1 MDVTI
6 IANDTRGG
14 VEPYLALGI
23 EAAKRGHEV
32 RAAAPDDYAT
42 AFTQAGIRFIP
53 LSGVDREAIS
63 AHADRS
69 SLREMGRHVEGLV
82 PVWARDVRDAAEGTD
97 LIMAGIGGMGLAR
110 PVAAA
115 LQVPLLRAH
124 LQPLD
129 APSRD
134 YPGPLA
140 PRFDRLGPRGRRLSH
155 VVTRVGTTALLAG
168 PERVARRALGV
179 ATTPPV
185 VLPSIVYGFSASVVP
200 VTSDRA
206 TRRIATGWWALPG
219 DAAVDIPPELASFLD
234 ESSQVVSIGFGSMLG
249 PAPERLFDTVARAV
263 TAVGVRAVML
273 TGWGGL
279 AGTSPTPDIRAVTA
293 VPHGWLFPRVAATVH
308 HGGAGTTGASL
319 RAGVPTFIAPF
330 GADQPFWGSRTHR
343 LGVSPAPVP
352 QSRLTVDV
360 LSRALDRMLRDGV
373 MRERAAALGDTLR
386 REPGAAGVVDHL
398 ESVVAG

>member
-14 VEPYLALGI
+14 VEPYLALGL

-42 AFTQAGIRFIP
+42 AFAQAGIRFIP

-69 SLREMGRHVEGLV
+69 SLREMGRHVADLV

-97 LIMAGIGGMGLAR
+97 LLVAGIGGMGLAR

-115 LQVPLLRAH
+115 LGVPLLRAH

-129 APSRD
+129 APSGE
-134 YPGPLA
+134 YPGPLS
-140 PRFDRLGPRGRRLSH
+140 PRLDRLGALGRRLSH
-155 VVTRVGTTALLAG
+155 VVTQVGTTALLVG
-168 PERVARRALGV
+168 PERVARRAVGV
-179 ATTPPV
+179 GTTPTV
-185 VLPSIVYGFSASVVP
+185 MLPSIVYGFSPAVVP
-200 VTSDRA
+200 VNSNRA
-206 TRRIATGWWALPG
+206 TRRIATGWWTLPHE
-219 DAAVDIPPELASFLD
+219 AAVDISPDLGAFLE
-234 ESSQVVSIGFGSMLG
+234 ESSEVVSIGFGSMLG
-249 PAPERLFDTVARAV
+249 PEPERLFDVVAQAV
-263 TAVGVRAVML
+263 TAVGVRAVVL

-279 AGTSPTPDIRAVTA
+279 AGTAPRPDVRAVTA

-308 HGGAGTTGASL
+308 HGGAGTTGAAL

-352 QSRLTVDV
+352 QSRLTVEV
-360 LSRALDRMLRDGV
+360 LSRSLERMLRDSV
-373 MRERAAALGDTLR
+373 MRERAAALGETLR
-386 REPGAAGVVDHL
+386 REPGAAGAVDHL